1 MKFSHDSILISS
13 VVLAVL
19 FLYAAAVSA
28 ADGDEEVAVPDV
40 VVASEGASE
49 EIEEIVVYAYRS
61 GDKIDVDARYEELF
75 RSRASM
81 ELGRL
86 EVLDEE
92 YQWRKTMSENES
104 ESRIKW
110 GYNPEAEQAMRRDTE
125 LSNESADNTYGKPAT
140 LFRATF

>member
-28 ADGDEEVAVPDV
+28 ADGDEEVAVIE
-40 VVASEGASE
+40 VVAASEDASE

-86 EVLDEE
+86 EVLDDE
-92 YQWRKTMSENES
+92 YQWRKSMSENQS

-110 GYNPEAEQAMRRDTE
+110 GYNAEAEQAMRRDDE
-125 LSNESADNTYGKPAT
+125 LSNRPVDTYGKPAT